1 MRALIIGIDGQDG
14 FYLEEFLRSK
24 GYEVYGVV
32 RKKTGLRE
40 EPNRLESVRYRQIF
54 ADLMDFSSIVN
65 AIREANPD
73 EIYNFA
79 GQSEIPL
86 SWHQPIITAQVNG
99 VGVILLLEAVRL
111 LNPKIKLFQ
120 ASSSEM
126 FGQNPNQ
133 PLTENSTFMPRN
145 PYGTA
150 KLFAHW
156 SISNYREKYGV
167 FCCSGILFNHESPRR
182 GSEFVTRKITRAAAA
197 ISLGYQNVL
206 ELGDLN
212 AVRDWGYAGDYVRA
226 MWLMLQQDVPKDYII
241 ATGKGHT
248 VREFSTCAF
257 AAAGIDLEWTG
268 DGYGEVGF
276 NKKTGETV
284 VRVNPKLCRNQ
295 KNDVIRADPSNIQ
308 RELGFIPEHSFDEM
322 IKEMIHYDKELVL
335 GKKK

>member
-14 FYLEEFLRSK
+14 FYLTEFLHSK

-32 RKKTGLRE
+32 RKKTGLR
-40 EPNRLESVRYRQIF
+40 LESSRPESARYHQIF
-54 ADLMDFSSIVN
+54 ADLMDFTSIVN
-65 AIREANPD
+65 AIKEASPD

-99 VGVILLLEAVRL
+99 VGVTLLLEAIRL
-111 LNPKIKLFQ
+111 LDPKIKLFQ

-126 FGQNPNQ
+126 FGQNQEQ
-133 PLTENSTFMPRN
+133 PLTENSRFMPRN

-156 SISNYREKYGV
+156 SISNYREKYGI

-182 GSEFVTRKITRAAAA
+182 GPEFVTRKITMAAAA
-197 ISLGYQNVL
+197 ISLGRQHIL

-226 MWLMLQQDVPKDYII
+226 MWLMLQQDTPNDYII
-241 ATGKGHT
+241 ATGESHT
-248 VREFSTCAF
+248 VREFATYAF

-268 DGYGEVGF
+268 KDYDEVGL
-276 NKKTGETV
+276 NKETRKV
-284 VRVNPKLCRNQ
+284 VIRIDPKLCRAQ
-295 KNDVIRADPSNIQ
+295 KNDCIRADPSSIQ
-308 RELGFIPEHSFDEM
+308 RKLGFVSESSFDEM
-322 IKEMIHYDKELVL
+322 ITEMINFDKALLL
-335 GKKK
+335 GKEK

>member
-1 MRALIIGIDGQDG
+1 MRALVIGVDGQDG
-14 FYLEEFLRSK
+14 FYLTEFLHSK

-32 RKKTGLRE
+32 RKKTKLLTE
-40 EPNRLESVRYRQIF
+40 NSEPKSARYHQIF
-54 ADLMDFSSIVN
+54 ADLMDFVSIVN

-86 SWHQPIITAQVNG
+86 SWNQPIITAQVNG
-99 VGVILLLEAVRL
+99 VGVMLLLEAIRM
-111 LNPKIKLFQ
+111 LNPRIKLFQ

-133 PLTENSTFMPRN
+133 PLTEQSAFMPRN

-156 SISNYREKYGV
+156 FIANYREKYGI

-182 GSEFVTRKITRAAAA
+182 GPEFVTRKITMAAAA
-197 ISLGYQNVL
+197 ISLGYQDAL

-248 VREFSTCAF
+248 VREFATCAF

-295 KNDVIRADPSNIQ
+295 KNDVIRANPSNIQ

-322 IKEMIHYDKELVL
+322 ITEMISFDKALLLRKE
-335 GKKK
+335 K